1 MSELQNNQGP
11 QGRIDLPLPRQE
23 EAARLQGPIVL
34 DADDLAASQ
43 PWSEPPGDAD
53 SVVHRALG
61 QRRIG
66 LLGWGLAGV
75 GLLSVVEL
83 GLFVWHSLADSWL
96 WGGLWCAA
104 LGALGLGVLRILGR
118 EFMELRLLKRRQDT
132 QSRAQELV
140 LDDVPDGARA
150 FCSQLAVDTRA
161 ECTQGYATWQQQ
173 CESHY
178 SSREQLQLYSRLVL
192 SEQDKHARA
201 SVMRWSGEAAVLVTI
216 SPLASVDM
224 LLILWRSLKMI
235 DEVAACYGI
244 RLGYWSRI
252 RLLRMIGQHM
262 LYAGAAE
269 LITDVGLDW
278 LGAEL
283 SARLSARLA
292 QGVGA
297 GLLTVRLGLQTMQ
310 VCRPIAFTQNEKPR
324 LGQFRAELVSMLT
337 SKLGSVLTGGN
348 RSKNSP
354 QEQEAVS
361 TANQQGPME

>member
-1 MSELQNNQGP
+1 MSDLQNNPSP
-11 QGRIDLPLPRQE
+11 QGRIDLPLPSQE
-23 EAARLQGPIVL
+23 ETDRLQGPIVL
-34 DADDLAASQ
+34 DAADLAASQ
-43 PWSEPPGDAD
+43 PWSEPSSDAD
-53 SVVHRALG
+53 GVVHRALG
-61 QRRIG
+61 QRRLG
-66 LLGWGLAGV
+66 LVGWGLAGV
-75 GLLSVVEL
+75 GLLSGVEL
-83 GLFVWHSLADSWL
+83 GLFVWHSFADSWL

-104 LGALGLGVLRILGR
+104 LGTLGLGMLRVIGR
-118 EFMELRLLKRRQDT
+118 EFMELRMLKRRQDT
-132 QSRAQELV
+132 RSRAQELV

-161 ECTQGYATWQQQ
+161 ECTPGYANWQQL
-173 CESHY
+173 CESHH

-192 SEQDKHARA
+192 SEQDRQARA

-310 VCRPIAFTQNEKPR
+310 VCRPIAFTQSEKPR
-324 LGQFRAELVSMLT
+324 LGQFRTELVSMLT
-337 SKLGSVLTGGN
+337 SKLGSALTGGN
-348 RSKNSP
+348 RAKNSSLEP
-354 QEQEAVS
+354 EAVS
-361 TANQQGPME
+361 LSNQQGPMD

>member
-1 MSELQNNQGP
+1 MSDLQNNPSP
-11 QGRIDLPLPRQE
+11 QGRIDLPLPSQE
-23 EAARLQGPIVL
+23 ETDSLQGPIVL
-34 DADDLAASQ
+34 DAADLAASQ
-43 PWSEPPGDAD
+43 PWSEPSSDAD
-53 SVVHRALG
+53 GVVHRALG
-61 QRRIG
+61 QRRLG
-66 LLGWGLAGV
+66 LVGWGLAGV
-75 GLLSVVEL
+75 GLLSGVEL
-83 GLFVWHSLADSWL
+83 GLFVWHSFADSWL

-104 LGALGLGVLRILGR
+104 LGTLGLGMLRVIGR
-118 EFMELRLLKRRQDT
+118 EFMELRMLKRRQDT
-132 QSRAQELV
+132 RSRAQELA

-161 ECTQGYATWQQQ
+161 ECTQGYASWQQL
-173 CESHY
+173 CESHH

-192 SEQDKHARA
+192 SEQDRQARA

-310 VCRPIAFTQNEKPR
+310 VCRPIAFTQSEKPR
-324 LGQFRAELVSMLT
+324 LGQFRTELVSMLT
-337 SKLGSVLTGGN
+337 SKLGSALTGGN
-348 RSKNSP
+348 RAKNSSLEP
-354 QEQEAVS
+354 EAVS
-361 TANQQGPME
+361 LSNQQGPMD

>member
-1 MSELQNNQGP
+1 MSDLQNNPSP
-11 QGRIDLPLPRQE
+11 QGRIDLPLPSQE
-23 EAARLQGPIVL
+23 ETDSLQGPIVL
-34 DADDLAASQ
+34 DAADLAASQ
-43 PWSEPPGDAD
+43 PWSEPSSDAD
-53 SVVHRALG
+53 GVVHRALG
-61 QRRIG
+61 QRRLG
-66 LLGWGLAGV
+66 LVGWGLAGV
-75 GLLSVVEL
+75 GLLSGVEL
-83 GLFVWHSLADSWL
+83 GLFVWHSFADSWL

-104 LGALGLGVLRILGR
+104 LGTLGLGMLRVIGR
-118 EFMELRLLKRRQDT
+118 EFMELRMLKRRQDT
-132 QSRAQELV
+132 RSRAQELA

-150 FCSQLAVDTRA
+150 FCSQLAVDTRS
-161 ECTQGYATWQQQ
+161 ECTQGYASWQQL
-173 CESHY
+173 CESHH

-192 SEQDKHARA
+192 SEQDRQARA

-310 VCRPIAFTQNEKPR
+310 VCRPIAFTQSEKPR
-324 LGQFRAELVSMLT
+324 LGQFRTELVSMLT
-337 SKLGSVLTGGN
+337 SKLGSALTGGN
-348 RSKNSP
+348 RAKNSSLEP
-354 QEQEAVS
+354 EAVS
-361 TANQQGPME
+361 LSNQQGPMD

>member
-1 MSELQNNQGP
+1 MSEPQGYQGP
-11 QGRIDLPLPRQE
+11 QGRIDLPLPPQDE
-23 EAARLQGPIVL
+23 VVGLQGPIVL
-34 DADDLAASQ
+34 DADDLAASR
-43 PWSEPPGDAD
+43 PWSEPSGDAD
-53 SVVHRALG
+53 GVVQRALG
-61 QRRIG
+61 RRRIG

-75 GLLSVVEL
+75 GLLSGVEL
-83 GLFVWHSLADSWL
+83 GLFVWHALADSWL
-96 WGGLWCAA
+96 WGGLWCVA
-104 LGALGLGVLRILGR
+104 LGAFGLGVLRIIGR

-132 QSRAQELV
+132 RSRAQAL
-140 LDDVPDGARA
+140 LLADVPDGARA

-173 CESHY
+173 CESHH
-178 SSREQLQLYSRLVL
+178 SSSEQLQLYSRLVL
-192 SEQDKHARA
+192 SEQDRQARA

-310 VCRPIAFTQNEKPR
+310 VCRPIAFTQDEKPR
-324 LGQFRAELVSMLT
+324 LGQFRTELLAMLT
-337 SKLGSVLTGGN
+337 SRLGSALTGGN
-348 RSKNSP
+348 RTPNAHP
-354 QEQEAVS
+354 AQESVS
-361 TANQQGPME
+361 IANEQRPME

>member
-1 MSELQNNQGP
+1 MSDLQNNPSP
-11 QGRIDLPLPRQE
+11 QGRIDLPLPSQE
-23 EAARLQGPIVL
+23 ETDSLQGPIVL
-34 DADDLAASQ
+34 DAADLAASQ
-43 PWSEPPGDAD
+43 PWSEPSSDAD
-53 SVVHRALG
+53 GVVHRALG
-61 QRRIG
+61 QRRLG
-66 LLGWGLAGV
+66 LVGWGLAGV
-75 GLLSVVEL
+75 GLLSGVEL
-83 GLFVWHSLADSWL
+83 GLFVWHSFADSWL

-104 LGALGLGVLRILGR
+104 LGALGLGMLRVIGR
-118 EFMELRLLKRRQDT
+118 EFMELRMLKRRQDT
-132 QSRAQELV
+132 RSRAQELA

-161 ECTQGYATWQQQ
+161 ECTQGYASWQQL
-173 CESHY
+173 CESHH

-192 SEQDKHARA
+192 SEQDRQARA

-310 VCRPIAFTQNEKPR
+310 VCRPIAFTQSEKPR
-324 LGQFRAELVSMLT
+324 LGQFRTELVSMLT
-337 SKLGSVLTGGN
+337 SKLGSALTGGN
-348 RSKNSP
+348 RAKSSSLEP
-354 QEQEAVS
+354 EAVS
-361 TANQQGPME
+361 LHNQQGPMD

>member
-1 MSELQNNQGP
+1 M
-11 QGRIDLPLPRQE
+11 
-23 EAARLQGPIVL
+23 
-34 DADDLAASQ
+34 
-43 PWSEPPGDAD
+43 
-53 SVVHRALG
+53 
-61 QRRIG
+61 
-66 LLGWGLAGV
+66 
-75 GLLSVVEL
+75 
-83 GLFVWHSLADSWL
+83 
-96 WGGLWCAA
+96 
-104 LGALGLGVLRILGR
+104 
-118 EFMELRLLKRRQDT
+118 LKRRQDT
-132 QSRAQELV
+132 RSRAQELA

-161 ECTQGYATWQQQ
+161 ECTQGYASWQQL
-173 CESHY
+173 CESHH

-192 SEQDKHARA
+192 SEQDRQARA

-310 VCRPIAFTQNEKPR
+310 VCRPIAFTQSEKPR
-324 LGQFRAELVSMLT
+324 LGQFRTELVSMLT
-337 SKLGSVLTGGN
+337 SKLGSALTGGN
-348 RSKNSP
+348 RAKNSSLEP
-354 QEQEAVS
+354 EAVS
-361 TANQQGPME
+361 LSNQQGPMD